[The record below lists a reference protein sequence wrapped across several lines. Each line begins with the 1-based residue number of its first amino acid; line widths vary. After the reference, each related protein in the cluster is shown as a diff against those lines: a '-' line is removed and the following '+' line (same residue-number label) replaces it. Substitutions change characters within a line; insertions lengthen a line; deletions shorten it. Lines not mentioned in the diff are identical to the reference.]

1 MSKQALAATG
11 NPINGRSPNLSE
23 GLEAVRFLNEENPS
37 SRSRSGRKYTTNIQH
52 IVGALLAAGYTS
64 LDAQAKAL
72 GIPRATAWTFIR
84 NKRKL
89 DRLNT
94 NTTNRILANPELP
107 LCVRA
112 IVQQYVAERPVLG
125 RQPNIHTFEA
135 RDNKVHIYEGGARD
149 RAKPT
154 GKSEAGFKACRD
166 TRSVDSRWV

>member
-11 NPINGRSPNLSE
+11 NPLSDRSPNLSE
-23 GLEAVRFLNEENPS
+23 GLETVRFLNEENPS
-37 SRSRSGRKYTTNIQH
+37 PRSRHGRKCATNIQH

-89 DRLNT
+89 DRLNP
-94 NTTNRILANPELP
+94 NTTNRMLANPELP

-112 IVQQYVAERPVLG
+112 VIQQYVAERPVL
-125 RQPNIHTFEA
+125 RRRNMHTFETL
-135 RDNKVHIYEGGARD
+135 DNKEHIYEGGERCGEPNKTPEQKRGRLQSSQRYAQR
-149 RAKPT
+149 
-154 GKSEAGFKACRD
+154 
-166 TRSVDSRWV
+166 

>member
-1 MSKQALAATG
+1 MSNKPLAAIG
-11 NPINGRSPNLSE
+11 NPHSGRCPCISE
-23 GLEAVRFLNEENPS
+23 HLETVRFLNEENPS
-37 SRSRSGRKYTTNIQH
+37 SRSRSGGRYTTKIQH
-52 IVGALLAAGYTS
+52 IVGALLAGGYTS

-112 IVQQYVAERPVLG
+112 VIQQYVAERPVLG
-125 RQPNIHTFEA
+125 GRRKMQAVET
-135 RDNKVHIYEGGARD
+135 RDDKEHIYEGGARCEGPHKTPGQK
-149 RAKPT
+149 RGRFQSSQRYAQ
-154 GKSEAGFKACRD
+154 R
-166 TRSVDSRWV
+166 